1 MRAGIRGKLLG
12 SFGLV
17 LGLLALVGA
26 LGLYQLG
33 LATRA
38 LHDVAD
44 DEVAGLTA
52 TFEIRAA
59 SLSLQ
64 RDLRALVLA
73 FTPDEK
79 QKIKA
84 SQDATDKV
92 FGEQMAK
99 LDAALES
106 PEERQAFAKLQAA
119 NKAWADVRKAITESA
134 LAGDQ
139 LTSRTT
145 LNGEDN
151 LKSVTAINEQI
162 AILVKLKQDRMAGV
176 VAARDQSFAVAQL
189 LMLAVISLSLAVG
202 LGIAFMMA
210 RSITKSV
217 TVVQSTLTSMADNCV
232 TSIEHGLAAMAAGDL
247 TVSAHASTPLIT
259 NYGTDEI
266 GQTARITNDVLGKM
280 QATITSYEEARTKLA
295 ALVGTVQDAADSVSD
310 SANGLSSV
318 AGQAGQVVRQ
328 VAGAVQHVAEGSEET
343 SNAARGSHE
352 AVAQLTQAIDSIA
365 RGASEQARQV
375 QAVADTASA
384 MASGVDQV
392 ATDAREVA
400 EAGELTR
407 NSAKHGAAAVRE
419 TVSGMLEI
427 RGVVADAATKVE
439 QLGKLG
445 EKIGA
450 VVETIDDIAEQ
461 TNLLAL
467 NAAIEAARAG
477 EHGRGFAVVADE
489 VRKLAERSQRE
500 TKAIS
505 ELIRDVQTG
514 TREAVLAMESG
525 SGKVQQGTVK
535 ADQAGAALTEILE
548 AIEAMVDRVTN
559 IASAAQ
565 EMTSASHGVVEA
577 MASISAIVEE
587 NTAATEE
594 MAAQAG
600 QVNESI
606 QSIASVAEQSSGASR
621 QVSASSEEMAA
632 QVANV
637 STQAQMLA
645 CTAAEVRALLAQFRV
660 TEGGGYAVEPPPVV
674 ARRRHAA
681 KVRGFRFWIS
691 GFGGLPLKPRTQHLR
706 LVLDGHFPAAR

>member
-1 MRAGIRGKLLG
+1 LRRRSRQEEELRAGIRGKLLG

-17 LGLLALVGA
+17 LGLLAFVGA

-38 LHDVAD
+38 LHDIAD
-44 DEVAGLTA
+44 AEVSALTA

-59 SLSLQ
+59 SLSMQ

-73 FTPDEK
+73 FTPEEK
-79 QKIKA
+79 QKLKD
-84 SQDATDKV
+84 SQEATDQIV
-92 FGEQMAK
+92 REQIAV
-99 LDAALES
+99 LDTTLVS
-106 PEERQAFAKLQAA
+106 PEERLTLEKLQAA
-119 NKAWADVRKAITESA
+119 HNAWTTVRTTITDSA

-139 LTSRTT
+139 LTSRMT
-145 LNGEDN
+145 LNGEDSQ
-151 LKSVTAINEQI
+151 KAIAGINEQI
-162 AILVKLKQDRMAGV
+162 IELVRLKQERMAAV
-176 VAARDQSFAVAQL
+176 IASRDQSFAVAQS
-189 LMLAVISLSLAVG
+189 LMLAVIGLSLAVG
-202 LGIAFMMA
+202 FGVAFFMA
-210 RSITKSV
+210 RSIRQSV
-217 TVVQSTLTSMADNCV
+217 TVVQKTLTSMTDNCV

-247 TVSAHASTPLIT
+247 TVPARSSTPLIVG
-259 NYGTDEI
+259 YGADEI
-266 GQTARITNDVLGKM
+266 GQTARLTNDVLTKM
-280 QATITSYEEARTKLA
+280 QATISSYEEARTKLA
-295 ALVGTVQDAADSVSD
+295 ALVGTVQDAAVAVADSST
-310 SANGLSSV
+310 GLSEV
-318 AGQAGQVVRQ
+318 AGHTGQVVRQ
-328 VAGAVQHVAEGSEET
+328 VAGAVQHVADGSEET
-343 SNAARGSHE
+343 SRAARGSHE
-352 AVAQLTQAIDSIA
+352 AVAQLTQAIDGIA

-375 QAVADTASA
+375 QAVSETATQ
-384 MASGVDQV
+384 MAAGVDRV
-392 ATDAREVA
+392 AVDAREVA
-400 EAGELTR
+400 EAGEATR
-407 NSAKHGAAAVRE
+407 SSAQHGAAAVRE

-505 ELIRDVQTG
+505 VLIRDVQTG
-514 TREAVLAMESG
+514 TRDAVQAMESG
-525 SGKVQQGTVK
+525 SGKVQQGTIK

-548 AIEAMVDRVTN
+548 AIEAMVDRVTS

-565 EMTSASHGVVEA
+565 EMTSASRGVVDA

-600 QVNESI
+600 QVNASI
-606 QSIASVAEQSSGASR
+606 QSIADVAEESSGVSR

-637 STQAQMLA
+637 SEQAQMLA
-645 CTAAEVRALLAQFRV
+645 STAAEVRSLLAQFRV
-660 TEGGGYAVEPPPVV
+660 TEIEAQDEDEDAFAEEPPVV
-674 ARRRHAA
+674 ARRRADDWQPA
-681 KVRGFRFWIS
+681 GPRRDRGRRVS
-691 GFGGLPLKPRTQHLR
+691 
-706 LVLDGHFPAAR
+706 

>member
-17 LGLLALVGA
+17 LGLLALIGA

-44 DEVAGLTA
+44 DEVVGLSA
-52 TFEIRAA
+52 TYEIRAA

-64 RDLRALVLA
+64 RDLRALVLS

-79 QKIKA
+79 QRIKA

-92 FGEQMAK
+92 FGQQMAVLDTK
-99 LDAALES
+99 LDS
-106 PEERQAFAKLQAA
+106 PEERQAFDKLKAA
-119 NKAWADVRKAITESA
+119 QQVWTEVRNEITTTA

-145 LNGEDN
+145 LNGDAN
-151 LKSVTAINEQI
+151 QKSIEEINTQIEQ
-162 AILVKLKQDRMAGV
+162 LVRLKQERMAAV
-176 VAARDQSFAVAQL
+176 VADRDRSFEVARGLMIGAVA
-189 LMLAVISLSLAVG
+189 LSLVVG

-210 RSITKSV
+210 RSITSSV
-217 TVVQSTLTSMADNCV
+217 KVVQVTLTSMADLCV
-232 TSIEHGLAAMAAGDL
+232 TSISDGLAAMAAGDL
-247 TVSAHASTPLIT
+247 TVPARA
-259 NYGTDEI
+259 GTHPIEHCGADEI
-266 GQTARITNDVLGKM
+266 GQTARVTNDVLAKM
-280 QATITSYEEARTKLA
+280 QDTITSYEEARTRLA
-295 ALVGTVQDAADSVSD
+295 ALVGTVQDAAVSVAESSD
-310 SANGLSSV
+310 GLNQV
-318 AGQAGQVVRQ
+318 AGQAGAVVRQ
-328 VAGAVQHVAEGSEET
+328 VAGAVQHVADGSEET
-343 SNAARGSHE
+343 SRAARGSE
-352 AVAQLTQAIDSIA
+352 QAVVQLTQAIDGIA
-365 RGASEQARQV
+365 RGASSQAEQIQR
-375 QAVADTASA
+375 VAETATA
-384 MASGVDQV
+384 MAAGVDQV
-392 ATDAREVA
+392 ASDAREVA
-400 EAGELTR
+400 EAGEVTR
-407 NSAKHGAAAVRE
+407 TSAQHGAAAVRE
-419 TVSGMLEI
+419 TVSGMQEI

-505 ELIRDVQTG
+505 SLIRDVQTG
-514 TREAVLAMESG
+514 TRDAVLAMESG
-525 SGKVQQGTVK
+525 SGKVEEGTAK

-548 AIEAMVDRVTN
+548 AIEAMVERVTN
-559 IASAAQ
+559 IAEAAQ
-565 EMTSASHGVVEA
+565 EMTAASRGVVDA

-587 NTAATEE
+587 STAATEE
-594 MAAQAG
+594 MAAQAN

-632 QVANV
+632 RVADV
-637 STQAQMLA
+637 SDQAGLLA
-645 CTAAEVRALLAQFRV
+645 STAAEVRALLAQFRV
-660 TEGGGYAVEPPPVV
+660 
-674 ARRRHAA
+674 
-681 KVRGFRFWIS
+681 
-691 GFGGLPLKPRTQHLR
+691 
-706 LVLDGHFPAAR
+706 D